1 MRHFL
6 DFEKPIAAL
15 EGKVEELRHM
25 SSDGSINIADEIGKL
40 QTRIERELKTT
51 YEKLGPWEKVQ
62 VARHPDRPR
71 VSTIINQ
78 LFEDFTPLAGDR
90 NYAEDYA
97 VIGGMA
103 RFRGQA
109 VMVMGTEKG
118 STTEERIK
126 RNFGMARPEGYR
138 KASRLMDLAGRF
150 GLPVLSF
157 VDTAGAYP
165 GRGAEERGQAEAI
178 ASAIRS
184 CLRLPTPMVAS
195 IIGEGGS
202 GGAIALATGN
212 RVVMFEHAIYSV
224 ISPEGCASILWRSG
238 DHAKDAAEALRIT
251 SAHMKELG
259 VIDAIVAEPLGGA
272 HRDQATAIASLGDTC
287 SPSCSRCSRWMPL
300 PLSRTG
306 RRNIWRWVTARPDPA
321 VCGQNLLQE
330 NSGWVPSDGIALRA
344 PATACGSRA
353 AWMTASFAPAAALPS
368 SVAASAMISPHGE
381 TISAWP

>member
-6 DFEKPIAAL
+6 DFEKPIANL

-25 SSDGSINIADEIGKL
+25 STDGSINIADEIGKL
-40 QTRIERELKTT
+40 QTRIERELKQT
-51 YEKLGPWEKVQ
+51 YEKLGAWEKVQ
-62 VARHPDRPR
+62 VARHPDRPKIR
-71 VSTIINQ
+71 NIFDQ
-78 LFEDFTPLAGDR
+78 LFDDFTPLAGDR
-90 NYAEDYA
+90 NFSEDHA
-97 VIGGMA
+97 IIGGMA

-118 STTEERIK
+118 SSTEERIK

-138 KASRLMDLAGRF
+138 KAARLMELAGRF

-178 ASAIRS
+178 ATAIRA

-224 ISPEGCASILWRSG
+224 ISPEGCASILWRSS
-238 DHAKDAAEALRIT
+238 DHARDAAEALRIT

-259 VIDAIVAEPLGGA
+259 VVDAIVPEPLGGA
-272 HRDQATAIASLGDTC
+272 HRDPETAIADLGDAC
-287 SPSCSRCSRWMPL
+287 AAQL
-300 PLSRTG
+300 QALSSMNGDGLMADREAKYLSMGDGSTG
-306 RRNIWRWVTARPDPA
+306 
-321 VCGQNLLQE
+321 
-330 NSGWVPSDGIALRA
+330 
-344 PATACGSRA
+344 
-353 AWMTASFAPAAALPS
+353 
-368 SVAASAMISPHGE
+368 
-381 TISAWP
+381 